1 MPPIMEAADRLVQA
15 SYNTLKPM
23 VTAFLT
29 VISSSLM
36 MLDFE
41 SNYQ

>member
-1 MPPIMEAADRLVQA
+1 MEAADRLVPGIMAKHCQ
-15 SYNTLKPM
+15 NQWLLL
-23 VTAFLT
+23 FLT

>member
-1 MPPIMEAADRLVQA
+1 MEAADRLVPGIIQ
-15 SYNTLKPM
+15 TLPKPM

-36 MLDFE
+36 IVDFE